1 MEWAREGPILVLSSK
16 AIQFKDVAKG
26 KDSSY
31 RQDDDQAVSVTL
43 PQISRAV
50 SEFKE
55 SESPWTQPSITE
67 LPTEDTIRDNLTDH
81 REAILHYLDPSHL
94 FKLLSELELDEIS
107 TSTQLTRHK
116 QADILLD
123 KVIEEEEYLKF
134 LVELDVSTEHMG
146 HKYIVS
152 LLRGEEFA
160 REEEIEQSEILKK
173 CIGKESSLVIR
184 QLNVHEL
191 IPHLYSHELIT
202 SEERER
208 LENLTNTS
216 QERARML
223 LTILKTKG
231 PTAHFT
237 FVHKCLAVEDRH
249 LGHRELY
256 QLLTV
261 PRETRK
267 RRASSSCTIV
277 SKRYPCLLDP
287 PEGITTDTYIQKIT
301 KIREDTLKGGKMWEA
316 AEAIV
321 KREVDAPGNPL
332 EMKIA
337 ILLESCNMCM
347 LNRQPDEV
355 VARVDRAR
363 EMCMSLYSQEGNA
376 QVLEGRCE
384 WVLARLY
391 KFKGDF
397 GKAKTH
403 IDMAFTTIANCA
415 KGEEK
420 ILISFVNGSIILDS
434 KTSSRKD
441 LRHAINSFK
450 FAISLASEEDYG
462 MKMLQYCKIRLAQA
476 YVGSSMDDPLENAD
490 NISQDNINEA
500 KRVLRDM
507 EHEKMHPRTRW
518 TYMITCADVYR
529 LDGQLDQALAFAEKG
544 FEFAR
549 KNNLVHET
557 SEAVLALYK
566 EYKRKLLKVT

>member
-1 MEWAREGPILVLSSK
+1 MERSSQGQILVLSSR
-16 AIQFKDVAKG
+16 AIQFKNVAKG

-31 RQDDDQAVSVTL
+31 RQVDGQAVSVTL
-43 PQISRAV
+43 SQIFLADS
-50 SEFKE
+50 KE
-55 SESPWTQPSITE
+55 SNSPWTQPSITT
-67 LPTEDTIRDNLTDH
+67 LPTEDTIRDNLTSH
-81 REAILHYLDPSHL
+81 REAILHYLDPSNL
-94 FKLLSELELDEIS
+94 FKLLYELGLNEMC
-107 TSTQLTRHK
+107 TGTQLTRRE

-123 KVIEEEEYLKF
+123 KVFEKREYLKF
-134 LVELDVSTEHMG
+134 LTELDINTEHMG
-146 HKYIVS
+146 HRYIVS

-160 REEEIEQSEILKK
+160 REEETQQSEMLMNNIR
-173 CIGKESSLVIR
+173 KESSSVIK
-184 QLNVHEL
+184 QLNVKEL
-191 IPHLYSHELIT
+191 IPYLYSHELIT
-202 SEERER
+202 SEEQER
-208 LENLTNTS
+208 LENSTNTS

-237 FVHKCLAVEDRH
+237 FVHKCLAMEDSH

-256 QLLTV
+256 QQLTA

-287 PEGITTDTYIQKIT
+287 PEGITTETYIQKIT

-321 KREVDAPGNPL
+321 RREVDAPENPL
-332 EMKIA
+332 EIKIA
-337 ILLESCNMCM
+337 LLLESCNLCM
-347 LNRQPDEV
+347 LNKKPDEV
-355 VARVDRAR
+355 LTRVDRAR
-363 EMCMSLYSQEGNA
+363 EMCMSLYNQEGNA

-397 GKAKTH
+397 KKAKTH
-403 IDMAFTTIANCA
+403 IDTAFTNIANCS

-476 YVGSSMDDPLENAD
+476 YVGSSMDDPLENPD
-490 NISQDNINEA
+490 NVSQDNINEA
-500 KRVLRDM
+500 KQVLRDM

-518 TYMITCADVYR
+518 AYMITCADVYR
-529 LDGQLDQALAFAEKG
+529 LDRQLKQALAFAEKG

-557 SEAVLALYK
+557 SEAVLALY
-566 EYKRKLLKVT
+566 EQYKRKLLKVT